1 MYNGRQWHFISD
13 CIKQRLHDGMHG
25 LVIENSRD
33 ADSIFFVMR
42 ETGSERKRAKDDKIV
57 YRSLLINLRQ
67 SQKYNIY

>member
-1 MYNGRQWHFISD
+1 
-13 CIKQRLHDGMHG
+13 MHG